1 MVCNFEDIIEYV
13 RKGKIFCD
21 GDTYY
26 KIDRKNLEI
35 YYWEECYYQEDT
47 GKIAGGY
54 WEDVYYEPY
63 SFLIELFRA
72 NWFIVSQEQF
82 NDYKRKDRAKAIKK
96 LKESED
102 KNG

>member
-1 MVCNFEDIIEYV
+1 MGFKFEDIIEYV

-26 KIDRKNLEI
+26 KIDRKKLYI

-47 GKIAGGY
+47 GKIVGGY
-54 WEDVYYEPY
+54 WEDVDDIYCG
-63 SFLIELFRA
+63 FLSELFKK

-82 NDYKRKDRAKAIKK
+82 NDYKRKDREKAKAYKK
-96 LKESED
+96 LKESEE
-102 KNG
+102 